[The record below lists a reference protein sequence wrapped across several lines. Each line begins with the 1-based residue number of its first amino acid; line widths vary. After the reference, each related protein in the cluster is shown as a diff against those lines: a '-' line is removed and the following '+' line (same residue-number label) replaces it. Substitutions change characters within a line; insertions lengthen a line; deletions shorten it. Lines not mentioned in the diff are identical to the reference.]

1 MFFTKRSASWPS
13 SIKFVSDW
21 PVIGSRLGDI
31 GFLDHSG
38 TWRKVLNILDEG
50 ECRANGIQHLR
61 TNETAQLF
69 SREPLDISTEH
80 SLVKVSH
87 GWVYN
92 FLDTAEL
99 QM

>member
-1 MFFTKRSASWPS
+1 MFFTKRSVSWPS

-38 TWRKVLNILDEG
+38 TWRKVLNILDEV
-50 ECRANGIQHLR
+50 ECSAHGIQHLQ
-61 TNETAQLF
+61 TNETVQLF
-69 SREPLDISTEH
+69 SQEPLDISTEH
-80 SLVKVSH
+80 PLVRVSS
-87 GWVYN
+87 GWVFN
-92 FLDTAEL
+92 FLNTAEL